1 MTNKLSRVALLLLLV
16 VVMLLGSM
24 PVSAKAYGTYTYS
37 IDQNQLESPD
47 AYTPVQQITSTYM
60 GLTTPLNSPSDM
72 LVAPDGDVYL
82 ADPNNNRIICLDPY
96 FKVKYEVSTFINEHG
111 NPDALANCKGCFV
124 TYPSEMQE
132 SLLYVADT
140 GNSRIVIFDLEGNFI
155 RTIAQPKSDLFEDD
169 AVYMPRALAVDK
181 SGRMYIVSE
190 TTNEGII
197 ALDADGNFQGYIGAP
212 KVSFS
217 ALDIL
222 WRTFQTAEQRAK
234 STSLVPTEFNN
245 ITIDEEGFLYVTSD
259 TAGISQAVKK
269 LNSAG
274 DNIMT
279 NSSFLPHFGEI
290 RTNGNSL
297 VSSITGESIIK
308 DVALG
313 PEGTWSIIDQKRAK
327 VFTYDQYGV
336 LQHAFGDK
344 GMKLGNNETLAAI
357 AYQGNDMLLLDSQL
371 NLISVYTRTEYGDIL
386 MNALKNQNDQNYD
399 AAVEDYN
406 AILQRNSNFDTAYIG
421 IGKAMYRMYDWESAM
436 EYFKIAY
443 DTGNYSNAYK
453 MWRKE
458 AISGLILIIAA
469 AVVVIGW
476 ILAKFFGFA
485 AKINAAAA
493 ISGKKKT
500 FWEEVLYGFHLLF
513 HPFDGFWDL
522 KHEKRGSVR
531 GGIFWLVLAVISF
544 TYQAIGRGYL
554 FNPRASYSTI
564 IVQLTGFLVPVFLW
578 ITANWCLTTLFEGEG
593 SFKDIFI
600 ATSYCAVPLTLFII
614 PSTILTNFV
623 TQSEAGMVN
632 LFITIAWTWTGL
644 LLFFGTMITHDYSL
658 LKNVATC
665 IGTIVGMAFI
675 MFLAIL
681 FSTLLMKVV
690 GFVSNIATELA
701 YRV

>member
-1 MTNKLSRVALLLLLV
+1 MTKKLYRASLLILLV
-16 VVMLLGSM
+16 VLMVVTAL
-24 PVSAKAYGTYTYS
+24 PVSAKPYGTYTYS
-37 IDQNQLESPD
+37 IDGNQLESPD
-47 AYTPVQQITSTYM
+47 AYTPVQQIDSNYM
-60 GLTTPLNSPSDM
+60 GLSTPLNNPTDL
-72 LVAPDGDVYL
+72 LVAPDGDVYI

-96 FKVKYEVSTFINEHG
+96 FKVKYEVTSFVNEHG

-124 TYPSEMQE
+124 SQESEMQE
-132 SLLYVADT
+132 SQLYVADT
-140 GNSRIVIFDLEGNFI
+140 GNSRIVVFNLDGSFV
-155 RTIAQPKSDLFEDD
+155 RTIAQPESDVFESD
-169 AVYMPRALAVDK
+169 AIYMPRALAVDK
-181 SGRMYIVSE
+181 SGRIYVVSE
-190 TTNEGII
+190 STNEGVI
-197 ALDADGNFQGYIGAP
+197 ALDEEGNFQGFIGAS
-212 KVSFS
+212 KVAFN
-217 ALDIL
+217 ALDIF

-245 ITIDEEGFLYVTSD
+245 ITIDKDGFLYVTSD
-259 TAGISQAVKK
+259 TAGINQAVKK

-274 DNIMT
+274 DDIMQ
-279 NSSFLPHFGEI
+279 NSSFFSHFGEI
-290 RTNGNSL
+290 RTNGSTLNSNI
-297 VSSITGESIIK
+297 VGASVIK

-327 VFTYDQYGV
+327 VFTYDQFGV
-336 LQHAFGDK
+336 LQHAFGDI
-344 GMKLGNNETLAAI
+344 GMKLGNNQTLAAI
-357 AYQGNDMLLLDSQL
+357 AYQGTDMLLLDSQM

-386 MNALKNQNDQNYD
+386 MNALANQNNQNYD

-406 AILQRNSNFDTAYIG
+406 LILQRNSNFDTAYIG

-453 MWRKE
+453 MWRKDK
-458 AISGLILIIAA
+458 ISGLILLIAGGI
-469 AVVVIGW
+469 VLLGFL
-476 ILAKFFGFA
+476 LAKFFGFA
-485 AKINAAAA
+485 AKVNARAA

-500 FWEEVLYGFHLLF
+500 FWEEVLFGFHLLF

-531 GGIFWLVLAVISF
+531 GGIFWVALTIVSF
-544 TYQAIGRGYL
+544 TYQAIGQGYL
-554 FNPRASYSTI
+554 FNPRASYNTI
-564 IVQLTGFLVPVFLW
+564 IVQLTGFLVPMFLW

-600 ATSYCAVPLTLFII
+600 ATSYCCVPLTMFII
-614 PSTILTNFV
+614 PATIITNFV

-632 LFITIAWTWTGL
+632 LFITIAWGWTAI

-658 LKNVATC
+658 VKNVLTC
-665 IGTIVGMAFI
+665 LGTIIGMAFI

-701 YRV
+701 YRF